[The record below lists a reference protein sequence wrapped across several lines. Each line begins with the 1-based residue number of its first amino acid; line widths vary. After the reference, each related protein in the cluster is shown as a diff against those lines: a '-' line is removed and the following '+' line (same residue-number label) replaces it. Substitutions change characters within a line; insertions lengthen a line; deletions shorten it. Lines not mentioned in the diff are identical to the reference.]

1 MRAGSP
7 LDAVAMSFD
16 KRRGNARISPSG
28 AMTSTQVS
36 EQRFL
41 ADVSTLG
48 RLIEQFDW
56 SALED
61 AIDVAGRAP
70 IGIDRIDPVN

>member
-1 MRAGSP
+1 
-7 LDAVAMSFD
+7 MSFD

-36 EQRFL
+36 EQRFSL
-41 ADVSTLG
+41 TSARLVGSSSNSTGAL
-48 RLIEQFDW
+48 
-56 SALED
+56 ALED
-61 AIDVAGRAP
+61 AIDVAGRTP